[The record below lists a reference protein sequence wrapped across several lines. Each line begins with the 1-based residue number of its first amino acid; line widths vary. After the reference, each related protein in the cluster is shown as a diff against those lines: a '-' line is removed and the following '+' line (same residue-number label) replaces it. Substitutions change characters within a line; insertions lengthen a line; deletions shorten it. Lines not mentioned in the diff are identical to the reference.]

1 MASPP
6 LRVYVPYVVQR
17 CSESASKNTK
27 ILCPFSLSNQ
37 TYSSLILFLLRNI
50 IYPDANSTKDDIYIH
65 RLDDLMIEQPKRNLE
80 NMKKKKKLIAN
91 SASEVWS
98 LLLSNERIAY

>member
-27 ILCPFSLSNQ
+27 VLCPFSLSNQ
-37 TYSSLILFLLRNI
+37 TYSSLILSLLKNI
-50 IYPDANSTKDDIYIH
+50 IQIQKVRKMT
-65 RLDDLMIEQPKRNLE
+65 DLYTP
-80 NMKKKKKLIAN
+80 
-91 SASEVWS
+91 AS
-98 LLLSNERIAY
+98 

>member
-1 MASPP
+1 MVSPP

-37 TYSSLILFLLRNI
+37 TYSSLILFLLKNI
-50 IYPDANSTKDDIYIH
+50 IQIQEVRKVTNLYSPEIYEP
-65 RLDDLMIEQPKRNLE
+65 MIEQLK
-80 NMKKKKKLIAN
+80 
-91 SASEVWS
+91 
-98 LLLSNERIAY
+98 